1 MDFKAPHEEIKE
13 KFKKKMLV
21 KALIVPVGLMKTLNT
36 QYKEFLFNMP
46 KHPAILKELLP
57 NNCKKVLLNL
67 DLSKKS
73 SESWPEKLSSFI
85 STNDIKMQDHEILL
99 SYEDYTFTEIL
110 QEILPKDVTIP
121 SGFEIVG
128 SIAHLNLQKA
138 QLSHKKLI
146 AKVLLDKNPPIKTV
160 VNKTEAL
167 SNVFRTPE
175 LEILAG
181 VNNLETEVKEGKC
194 FFKLAYDKVYWN
206 STLQAERD
214 RMLTFF
220 QENEVILDLFCGVG
234 PLSIRAAKK
243 GCFVIANDL
252 NPHCYEY
259 LKENVKINHVSSKII
274 CANLDA
280 RECFN
285 KFIAKEKNEI
295 NEKDKYFDHVY
306 MNLPGDAI
314 QFLDVFFGFLKKCDQ
329 LWLEKEMPLI
339 HVYSFSESDE
349 VKSRE
354 LLGKRIKNILPN
366 FENKDMIHFHTI
378 KDVSMNKK
386 MFGIT
391 FRLNKEDALGNGAK
405 KNKEVEKKEESKDE
419 DVDFQEKIHKK
430 VKLN

>member
-1 MDFKAPHEEIKE
+1 MDFKDPNEEIKE
-13 KFKKKMLV
+13 KFKKILLV
-21 KALIVPVGLMKTLNT
+21 KALLVPVSLMKTLT
-36 QYKEFLFNMP
+36 SQYKEFFFNMP

-67 DLSKKS
+67 DLSKS
-73 SESWPEKLSSFI
+73 ASESWPEKLSSFI
-85 STNDIKMQDHEILL
+85 STNEIKIQDHEILL
-99 SYEDYTFTEIL
+99 GYEDYTFTETL

-128 SIAHLNLQKA
+128 TLAHLNLQKA

-146 AKVLLDKNPPIKTV
+146 AEVLLDKNPSIKTV

-220 QENEVILDLFCGVG
+220 KENEVILDLFCGVG
-234 PLSIRAAKK
+234 PLSVRAAKK

-252 NPHCYEY
+252 NPYCYKY
-259 LKENVKINHVSSKII
+259 LKENVDINHVSSKII

-280 RECFN
+280 RECFY
-285 KFIAKEKNEI
+285 KFVSKEKNEI
-295 NEKDKYFDHVY
+295 NEKGKYFDHVY

-314 QFLDVFFGFLKKCDQ
+314 QFLDVFFGFLKKCDE
-329 LWLEKEMPLI
+329 LWLEKKMPLI
-339 HVYSFSESDE
+339 HVYSFSDGDE
-349 VKSRE
+349 VKSRD
-354 LLGKRIKNILPN
+354 LLGKRIKCILPN
-366 FENKDMIHFHTI
+366 FEYQDMIHFHTI

-391 FRLNKEDALGNGAK
+391 FRLNKDDALGIVA
-405 KNKEVEKKEESKDE
+405 NKDKEEKKEEESKGE
-419 DVDFQEKIHKK
+419 DVDLKEKIHKK
-430 VKLN
+430 IKLK